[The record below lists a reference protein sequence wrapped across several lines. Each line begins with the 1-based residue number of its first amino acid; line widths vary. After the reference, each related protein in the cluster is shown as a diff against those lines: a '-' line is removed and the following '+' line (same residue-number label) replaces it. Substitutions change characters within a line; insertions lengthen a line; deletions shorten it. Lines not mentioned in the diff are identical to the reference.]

1 MDSKWTR
8 NNQRGK
14 KLVHANAVIPTLLYI
29 AGMKIS
35 EELMLESHKG
45 RLAHALSI
53 GFLASLLNGCLS
65 LALIPCL
72 YTSPVYAQGRGVN
85 PDTQAELS
93 HRSQEIQR
101 VIERSNSYF
110 QSAEVNFKD
119 GNFDKARREYD
130 KAVDIVLEAGIDVRS
145 DARLQQHYQNLVEQ
159 IFQRQMTLMVV
170 VPGTPAADVA
180 QNGAEPQEAATRN
193 KAKDKDASDRG
204 FGQQTYTPSPLDD
217 LTKLSLTEEETK
229 GATEDQVQTAVT
241 AAKLDFNFR
250 PNVLVQS
257 FINYYTGRGRATMEQ
272 GLRRSG
278 RFMDMA
284 RRIFK
289 EEGVPQDIVWLGQVE
304 SAWSPVARS
313 WAACVGLWQFFPP
326 TGARYGLRQDFY
338 VDERSSFEKA
348 TRASA
353 RYLKWLANRYDG
365 NWELAMAAYNS
376 GEGRV
381 DSAIARSGYADFWE
395 IYSRG
400 LVPQET
406 RNYVPNILAVILIS
420 KSPEKYGFSIKPEPP
435 LKYDYVK
442 VNNMVDLRL
451 VSDATDTPYEMLLA
465 LNPELKRGVTPP
477 GLDHLLRV
485 PPGKGRALQTAL
497 QRVPPEKRSSWRMLT
512 AQTNDSFETISR
524 KTGVSASTI
533 QQVNG
538 GSIKPG
544 QKVVIPLNSGVRN
557 VVLANAKGP
566 AAMAPTTAGG
576 SVKMVTYRVKR
587 GETLGDVAGRYNI
600 SVRDIA
606 TLNRLSASAKLR
618 AGQVIKVPIRSRR

>member
-1 MDSKWTR
+1 
-8 NNQRGK
+8 
-14 KLVHANAVIPTLLYI
+14 
-29 AGMKIS
+29 
-35 EELMLESHKG
+35 MLESHNG

-159 IFQRQMTLMVV
+159 IFQRQMTLMVAA
-170 VPGTPAADVA
+170 PGAAAADVA
-180 QNGAEPQEAATRN
+180 QNGAEPQDAAAAN
-193 KAKDKDASDRG
+193 KAKDRDASDRG

-229 GATEDQVQTAVT
+229 GATEDQVQTAVA

-250 PNVLVQS
+250 PNALVQS
-257 FINYYTGRGRATMEQ
+257 FINYELGRGRETMEQ

-278 RFMDMA
+278 RFPEMA
-284 RRIFK
+284 QKIFK
-289 EEGVPQDIVWLGQVE
+289 EEGVPQDVAWLGQVE

-420 KSPEKYGFSIKPEPP
+420 KNPEKYGFSIKPEPS

-451 VSDATDTPYEMLLA
+451 VSDATDTPYDMVLA
-465 LNPELKRGVTPP
+465 LNPDLKRGVTPP
-477 GLDHLLRV
+477 GVDHMLRV
-485 PPGKGRALQTAL
+485 PPSKGRALQTAL
-497 QRVPPEKRSSWRMLT
+497 LRIPPEKRSSWRMLT
-512 AQTNDSFETISR
+512 AQADDTFETISR
-524 KTGVSASTI
+524 KTGVSASAI
-533 QQVNG
+533 EQVNG
-538 GSIKPG
+538 GAIKPG
-544 QKVVIPLNSGVRN
+544 VKVVIPSNGGVRN
-557 VVLANAKGP
+557 VVIANAKSS
-566 AAMAPTTAGG
+566 AVMAPSAGA
-576 SVKMVTYRVKR
+576 SVKMITYKVKR
-587 GETLGDVAGRYNI
+587 GET
-600 SVRDIA
+600 
-606 TLNRLSASAKLR
+606 
-618 AGQVIKVPIRSRR
+618 

>member
-1 MDSKWTR
+1 
-8 NNQRGK
+8 
-14 KLVHANAVIPTLLYI
+14 
-29 AGMKIS
+29 
-35 EELMLESHKG
+35 MLESHSK
-45 RLAHALSI
+45 RLALGLCS
-53 GFLASLLNGCLS
+53 GLPASLLTACLS
-65 LALIPCL
+65 LALITCL
-72 YTSPVYAQGRGVN
+72 NNSSAFAQTRGGIADTPV
-85 PDTQAELS
+85 ELS
-93 HRSQEIQR
+93 HRNQEIQR

-130 KAVDIVLEAGIDVRS
+130 KAVDIVLESGVDVRS
-145 DARLQQHYQNLVEQ
+145 DARLQQHYQNLVEH
-159 IFQRQMTLMVV
+159 IFQRQMTLMVAG
-170 VPGTPAADVA
+170 PAPAPSDLAQNNEFSQQEPAAA
-180 QNGAEPQEAATRN
+180 N
-193 KAKDKDASDRG
+193 KAQDKQASDRG
-204 FGQQTYTPSPLDD
+204 FGQQTFTPSPLDD

-229 GATEDQVQTAVT
+229 DATEDQVQTAVT

-250 PNVLVQS
+250 PNALVQS
-257 FINYYTGRGRATMEQ
+257 FINYYLGRGRATMEQ

-278 RFMDMA
+278 RFMEMA
-284 RRIFK
+284 RKIFK
-289 EEGVPQDIVWLGQVE
+289 EEGVPQDIAWLCQVE

-313 WAACVGLWQFFPP
+313 WAAAVGLWQFIPG
-326 TGARYGLRQDFY
+326 TGARYGLRQDYY

-400 LVPQET
+400 LIPQET
-406 RNYVPNILAVILIS
+406 RNYVPNILATIIIA
-420 KSPEKYGFSIKPEPP
+420 KNPEKYGFSVKPEPP

-465 LNPELKRGVTPP
+465 LNPELKRGMTPP
-477 GLDHLLRV
+477 GIEHLLRV
-485 PPGKGRALQTAL
+485 PPGKGRVLQTAL
-497 QRVPPEKRSSWRMLT
+497 LRIPAEKRASWRMLT
-512 AQTNDSFETISR
+512 AQASDTSETISR
-524 KTGVSASTI
+524 KTGVSAAAI
-533 QQVNG
+533 EQVNG
-538 GSIKPG
+538 GVIKAG
-544 QKVVIPLNSGVRN
+544 QKVIIPSGSGVRN
-557 VVLANAKGP
+557 VVFTNAKG
-566 AAMAPTTAGG
+566 AAAPVAAGG
-576 SVKMVTYRVKR
+576 SAKVVTYRVKR
-587 GETLGDVAGRYNI
+587 GESLGDIAGRYNT

-618 AGQVIKVPIRSRR
+618 AGQVIKVPVRAAR